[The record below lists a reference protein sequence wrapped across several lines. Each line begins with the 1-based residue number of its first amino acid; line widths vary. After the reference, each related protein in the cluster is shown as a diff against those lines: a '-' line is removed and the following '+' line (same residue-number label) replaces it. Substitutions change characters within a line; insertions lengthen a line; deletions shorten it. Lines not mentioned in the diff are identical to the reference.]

1 MKHRVVFLVGPT
13 AVGKSAVGVC
23 LAGKI
28 GGEIISCDSMQV
40 YKGMEIIS
48 CQPDEGLKKKIPHHL
63 IAEVLPSREFN
74 VSSYRRRAVKL
85 IDQII
90 KRGRV
95 PVFVGGTGLYMSI
108 VIDGIFIV
116 KAEDLALREKFYQQ
130 ALEHG
135 SAFLH
140 ERLKKVD
147 PEAAGKIHPNDTRR
161 MVRALEVFEV
171 TGKPI
176 SFLQKQRK
184 GIVDKYD
191 LSIFC
196 LNMERQLLYKR
207 IKQRVD
213 EMFALG
219 LEDEVKNLLKRKLS
233 MTASKAIGIAE
244 LKGYFDGE
252 YGLEEAKEKICRNTC
267 LYSKRQLTW
276 FRKDKRV
283 RWIDVGLE
291 DKPRDVA
298 GRIIKYFSPFKKG
311 GL

>member
-1 MKHRVVFLVGPT
+1 MVFLVGPT

-40 YKGMEIIS
+40 YKGMEILS
-48 CQPDEGLKKKIPHHL
+48 CQPDDKLKKKVPHYL
-63 IAEVLPSREFN
+63 ISEVLPSMDFN
-74 VSSYRRRAVKL
+74 VSAYRGRAIKK
-85 IDQII
+85 IEEII
-90 KRGRV
+90 KRGKV

-108 VIDGIFIV
+108 VIDGIFAV
-116 KAEDLALREKFYQQ
+116 KAQDLALREKFYQQ

-135 SAFLH
+135 SVFLH
-140 ERLKKVD
+140 ERLKAVD
-147 PEAAGKIHPNDTRR
+147 PEAAGKIHPNDTKRI
-161 MVRALEVFEV
+161 VRALEVFEI

-176 SFLQKQRK
+176 SLLQKQRK
-184 GIVDKYD
+184 GITDKYD
-191 LSIFC
+191 VSIFC
-196 LNMERQLLYKR
+196 LNMERDRLNAR
-207 IKQRVD
+207 IEQRVD
-213 EMFALG
+213 EMFEFG
-219 LEDEVKNLLKRKLS
+219 LVDEVKGLLKKKLS

-252 YGLEEAKEKICRNTC
+252 YSLQKAKEKICRNTC

-283 RWIDVGLE
+283 KWVDMGAE

-298 GRIIKYFSPFKKG
+298 RIIEGLKYGFCG
-311 GL
+311 QAAG